1 MKRIT
6 EAQIRQVVREE
17 LHRLLNEVDVSAR
30 GPIGIGVMRT
40 PAERAAEGLPRY
52 LQTHNPDDPVVDPRF
67 FSEPMNILEEY
78 DAFSF
83 FNKLEKPFLEL
94 KKIFQI
100 DEKDSFE
107 ANFIRSLNLL
117 KIDYDSY
124 ISYNKRRK
132 DLYNKD
138 AKLLIILE
146 DGKLY
151 LAVPEPEA
159 DEEYQKIE
167 IKQKQ
172 FDIIKR
178 LLEKR

>member
-6 EAQIRQVVREE
+6 EAQIRQVIREE
-17 LHRLLNEVDVSAR
+17 ILGLLNEVDVETR
-30 GPIGIGVMRT
+30 GPIGINVMRT

-52 LQTHNPDDPVVDPRF
+52 LQTYNPDDPVVDPRF

-83 FNKLEKPFLEL
+83 FNKLEKPFPEL

-100 DEKDSFE
+100 DEKDNFE

-138 AKLLIILE
+138 AKLLIIE
-146 DGKLY
+146 ENGKLY
-151 LAVPEPEA
+151 LAVPDPEN
-159 DEEYQKIE
+159 DEEFRKLE
-167 IKQKQ
+167 IKEKQ
-172 FDIIKR
+172 FNIIKR